1 VEDQLKRITARRMTI
16 QFAADAHWPWHDKHN
31 AAVRKEFQLPKETV
45 FAG

>member
-1 VEDQLKRITARRMTI
+1 MTI

>member
-1 VEDQLKRITARRMTI
+1 MSHKPDYIDHRRRPLS
-16 QFAADAHWPWHDKHN
+16 FAATAHWPWHDKHN